1 VLLFL
6 CWNHEL
12 AQIFNFLFLGGFL
25 LVAEKINEF
34 MASQSWLSKTNY
46 FDSSGM
52 FFTFAISFP
61 VISHLLILVILW
73 VKRTA
78 DQLVK
83 VKRQEI
89 KLKMK
94 KSREG
99 EILDEP
105 KKEK

>member
-1 VLLFL
+1 MS
-6 CWNHEL
+6 
-12 AQIFNFLFLGGFL
+12 QIFNFALLGSFL
-25 LVAEKINEF
+25 LGAEKINEF
-34 MASQSWLSKTNY
+34 MASQTWLSKTNY

-61 VISHLLILVILW
+61 VITHLLILVILW

-83 VKRQEI
+83 VKRQEVRM
-89 KLKMK
+89 KLK

-99 EILDEP
+99 EVKEDEP
-105 KKEK
+105 KKDK

>member
-1 VLLFL
+1 
-6 CWNHEL
+6 
-12 AQIFNFLFLGGFL
+12 
-25 LVAEKINEF
+25 
-34 MASQSWLSKTNY
+34 
-46 FDSSGM
+46 M

>member
-1 VLLFL
+1 
-6 CWNHEL
+6 
-12 AQIFNFLFLGGFL
+12 
-25 LVAEKINEF
+25 
-34 MASQSWLSKTNY
+34 
-46 FDSSGM
+46 M

-61 VISHLLILVILW
+61 VISHLLILEILW

>member
-1 VLLFL
+1 MLLFL

-25 LVAEKINEF
+25 LAAEKINELA
-34 MASQSWLSKTNY
+34 ASQTWLSKTNY

-61 VISHLLILVILW
+61 VITHLLILVILW

-78 DQLVK
+78 NQLVK
-83 VKRQEI
+83 VKRQEL

-99 EILDEP
+99 EILGES